1 MKIEQLTE
9 LGIEEE
15 IANKVISVFEKEL
28 GKEIA
33 KYNDYDNIKK
43 AYEQQ
48 GSELKK
54 LKKLKPEELK
64 DTIEKMSME
73 YEEKIESMEK
83 QHMETLKKMAIKS
96 QIIDSYDPEL
106 VLNCLDL
113 EKIIID
119 YDGNIKTGFNDQIQ
133 ELKKNKEFLFKPKE
147 PEKAEGIKPFEG
159 EPINEVNI
167 DYAKMLKDARENGD
181 NLKAI
186 SIINEAS
193 EKGILLR

>member
-83 QHMETLKKMAIKS
+83 QHMETLKRMAIKS
-96 QIIDSYDPEL
+96 QIIDSHDPEL

-159 EPINEVNI
+159 EPINNVNV
-167 DYAKMLKDARENGD
+167 DYAQMLKDARKNGD